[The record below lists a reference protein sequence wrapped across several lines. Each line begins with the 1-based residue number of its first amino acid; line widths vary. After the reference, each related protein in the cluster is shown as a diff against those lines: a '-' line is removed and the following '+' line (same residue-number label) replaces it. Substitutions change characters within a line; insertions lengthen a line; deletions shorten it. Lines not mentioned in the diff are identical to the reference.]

1 MPVTGISRSAA
12 RFRADPL
19 VFYRNPRVSLRREE
33 RCGIITPL
41 TIFLK
46 WIEIV
51 SRYGACIRTTETV
64 VGIC

>member
-1 MPVTGISRSAA
+1 MFITGISRSAA
-12 RFRADPL
+12 RFGGDPI
-19 VFYRNPRVSLRREE
+19 VFYQDPRVSLRREE

-41 TIFLK
+41 TIFFK